1 MSPQLYLNT
10 ETQRHRVFSMYRTI
24 EEEKSPW
31 LCVSVFQIKKGLK
44 FIIMNKGKLFFTLLS
59 LLAALAVNAQEFHFT
74 GHAEGVCNSHMFTT
88 VEGFYNDTIKIDS
101 NGNFEF
107 TAKVAMLLA
116 LRRKT
121 SSNTSTAP

>member
-1 MSPQLYLNT
+1 
-10 ETQRHRVFSMYRTI
+10 
-24 EEEKSPW
+24 
-31 LCVSVFQIKKGLK
+31 
-44 FIIMNKGKLFFTLLS
+44 MNKGKLFFTLIS